1 MTARSG
7 KLARWLLGIP
17 CIMATKQTDSAETDK
32 AVSAKINAIRQTA
45 QCPTCCQSA
54 GAPYRWYVE
63 SECIEG
69 CIDAFHS
76 GKLRG
81 VSLAWHMRPC
91 AVKWR
96 KDVLQRLTDR
106 SRNVA

>member
-1 MTARSG
+1 M
-7 KLARWLLGIP
+7 LGIP

-32 AVSAKINAIRQTA
+32 AVSAKINALRQTA
-45 QCPTCCQSA
+45 QCPTCCQPAST
-54 GAPYRWYVE
+54 PYRWYAD
-63 SECIEG
+63 SGKCIEG
-69 CIDAFHS
+69 CTDSFHT
-76 GKLRG
+76 GQLRG

-96 KDVLQRLTDR
+96 EDVLQRLTDR